1 MARQKKS
8 MQIVALGA
16 CVSALISGCG
26 APPQEVPAVPAR
38 ITQDAVE
45 FPKDSKQL
53 GAIVTAGVKPRGDS
67 FYRLNGRV
75 VWDEE
80 RTVRILPPMAGRVLS
95 ISVRAGDVVRSGQTL
110 ALVSAP
116 ELGQAQA
123 DARKAAQDRALGQKS
138 LARIEELHAAGVAPA
153 RELQTAQAELARA
166 ESELARS
173 TARLAAYGASSGEV
187 DQRFALRSPIAGVVV
202 ERNLNAGQEL
212 RPDQQVERVPFV
224 VSDPA
229 HLWFVLDVAEADV
242 GVVKAGAQIVLRSPL
257 LGDETVTGRVTHVAD
272 SVDQQTRT
280 VKVRGTV
287 ENKDRR
293 LKAEMF
299 ITAELKIASAPG
311 LVVPAKA
318 VYLRGDRNFV
328 FVQSGE
334 GIFTRRPVTLGT
346 AFNGS
351 QVVLDGL
358 SPDDKIVVD
367 GTLLLQGML
376 AVAGNR

>member
-1 MARQKKS
+1 MIRGDQ
-8 MQIVALGA
+8 
-16 CVSALISGCG
+16 
-26 APPQEVPAVPAR
+26 
-38 ITQDAVE
+38 
-45 FPKDSKQL
+45 
-53 GAIVTAGVKPRGDS
+53 KPRK
-67 FYRLNGRV
+67 F
-75 VWDEE
+75 
-80 RTVRILPPMAGRVLS
+80 I
-95 ISVRAGDVVRSGQTL
+95 
-110 ALVSAP
+110 
-116 ELGQAQA
+116 
-123 DARKAAQDRALGQKS
+123 
-138 LARIEELHAAGVAPA
+138 
-153 RELQTAQAELARA
+153 
-166 ESELARS
+166 
-173 TARLAAYGASSGEV
+173 
-187 DQRFALRSPIAGVVV
+187 
-202 ERNLNAGQEL
+202 
-212 RPDQQVERVPFV
+212 
-224 VSDPA
+224 
-229 HLWFVLDVAEADV
+229 
-242 GVVKAGAQIVLRSPL
+242 LRSPL